1 MNYKC
6 VSGSQIHSY
15 ILHIHCCLVLQNSK
29 KIFLKI
35 VLLKC
40 QTVLKNKTWR
50 TEQKQPFVIWKTEPF
65 YLRIVSSRPSCVH
78 FWNILC
84 VTLKREGESCGSTSD
99 GECWWLEWN
108 RPELLSEKPVLQEHT
123 VTWSDSQSSAA
134 GILFPSS
141 SVLPS
146 PQIIQNLLA
155 DEHMQTI
162 SNTAPF
168 YILKHWWKNWRCC
181 RIRFI

>member
-1 MNYKC
+1 MC
-6 VSGSQIHSY
+6 LWITDRFLHSY
-15 ILHIHCCLVLQNSK
+15 SLLLSFSK
-29 KIFLKI
+29 LLKKKSKI

-40 QTVLKNKTWR
+40 QTIPNIKTWR

-65 YLRIVSSRPSCVH
+65 YFRIVPSWLSCLN
-78 FWNILC
+78 FWSVLC
-84 VTLKREGESCGSTSD
+84 VTLKREGESCGSRSD

-123 VTWSDSQSSAA
+123 ITWSDSRSSAA
-134 GILFPSS
+134 DILFLSS

-146 PQIIQNLLA
+146 PQIILNLHPLVA

-181 RIRFI
+181 RIWFI